1 MADSNYLMGSLLYKP
16 HFDPEIQDLSRT
28 KSEKRKVHK
37 VIKFDYLIWKRV
49 RGSWEGEIKVEE
61 SAYLL
66 ESDVVSVFAEAPT
79 ADMESVFSDDA
90 LGGPTDP
97 AGSAVLPVSSGVR
110 SLLLLDDR
118 LRRHADN
125 NNNKLPSFN
134 R

>member
-1 MADSNYLMGSLLYKP
+1 M
-16 HFDPEIQDLSRT
+16 
-28 KSEKRKVHK
+28 
-37 VIKFDYLIWKRV
+37 IKFDYLIWRRV
-49 RGSWEGEIKVEE
+49 RRSWEREIKVEE

-90 LGGPTDP
+90 LGGTTDP
-97 AGSAVLPVSSGVR
+97 AGSAVLAVRSGVR

-118 LRRHADN
+118 LRRHVDN